1 MWLNPQETAELF
13 TFTEEILNGKLH
25 VLSNDTQQ
33 NNYVVKVNN
42 TNTRKRCE
50 ICLKLTKKPERFG
63 VFFAN
68 FEKLQTFF

>member
-1 MWLNPQETAELF
+1 MWLNPQDIADLF

-25 VLSNDTQQ
+25 VLSSDIQQ
-33 NNYVVKVNN
+33 YNYVVKINN
-42 TNTRKRCE
+42 TNTRKRCK
-50 ICLKLTKKPERFG
+50 ICLKLTKKPEHFG